1 MARGTENGTPLIRN
15 SSSRFRFLEQ
25 KFPAVVVYMYVCMYV
40 CNWNWNLGLVFL
52 FVLCCGCIY
61 IRFFNG

>member
-25 KFPAVVVYMYVCMYV
+25 KFPAVVVYMYVCVYV
-40 CNWNWNLGLVFL
+40 IGIGNWDWYFCLYFVVGAFILGFSM
-52 FVLCCGCIY
+52 G
-61 IRFFNG
+61 R

>member
-25 KFPAVVVYMYVCMYV
+25 KFPAVVVYMYVCVYV
-40 CNWNWNLGLVFL
+40 CM
-52 FVLCCGCIY
+52 
-61 IRFFNG
+61 